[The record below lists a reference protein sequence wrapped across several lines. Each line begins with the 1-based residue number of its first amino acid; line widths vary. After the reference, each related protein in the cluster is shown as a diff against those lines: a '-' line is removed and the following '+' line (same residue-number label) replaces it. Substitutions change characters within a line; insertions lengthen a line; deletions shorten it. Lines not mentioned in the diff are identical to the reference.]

1 MTNPIPPAAKRWTAT
16 WVLGVLAIV
25 VIAVALLTPEETGTN
40 GRDAST
46 FSTGPGGT
54 SIVFELAARMGWKTE
69 RRIVPLDSMPAGRR
83 VDVVLAPSVALGS
96 HEVHRLLE
104 NVRSGGGLIASLDG
118 DDDLADSLRVEEG
131 RGVAFL
137 DASDTDCPA
146 EPLSVAR
153 VLTLPTDAREVDP
166 PKVFDGEI
174 TTLLS
179 ATTQKT
185 HVPFRAA
192 IGFPLGGRDGGGR
205 VVVVGSSSVFVNSAV
220 RNCRLDADL
229 AVARMLAYV
238 VPANGERPPIVFD
251 EFHHGYGVHGGSL
264 RAAAIYLGRTSSG
277 HFLVQALVAG
287 LVLLLAKAPRPL
299 PPSEV
304 TQIPRRSPIE
314 HAEALGRAFE
324 DVGATRTATT
334 RLLGGV
340 RRRVGRAVAISSGAA
355 DGEFLSAIERMNP
368 SLSEP
373 VQRIRNAVDHPVSSE
388 QFIVVGS
395 ALERVE
401 RALTR
406 DESLSPQK

>member
-238 VPANGERPPIVFD
+238 VPANGERPRIVFD

-287 LVLLLAKAPRPL
+287 LVLLLAKAPRLL

-314 HAEALGRAFE
+314 HADALGRAFE

-355 DGEFLSAIERMNP
+355 DGEFLSAVERMNP